1 MTENTPNPL
10 KALRTRIDAVDDQL
24 IALLKERIGIIH
36 EVASYKR
43 AHTPADCHIRPGR
56 EGEMHRR
63 IQQAFEDSDFPPA
76 AALLIW
82 RQIIGASTHL
92 ESPITI
98 AVGPGQDGLAWHA
111 REYFGRPV
119 RHFTAGSITEA
130 IDSVLTKRATI
141 ALLPAPTD
149 TNLVEW
155 AALAQHPQLQAFA
168 SLPVVLAPGESPA
181 GYAIAAVATE
191 ASGDDVSLVL
201 FPAHAAPAG
210 ARILAQDSTHALV
223 ALDGATDLPSL
234 GHLPKPITDTSLTP
248 WYIT

>member
-1 MTENTPNPL
+1 MTQDTPDTL
-10 KALRTRIDAVDDQL
+10 KALRARIDAVDDQL

-63 IQQAFEDSDFPPA
+63 IQRAFTGSDFPPS

-98 AVGPGQDGLAWHA
+98 AIGPGQDGLAWHA

-119 RHFTAGSITEA
+119 RHFTAESIADA
-130 IDSVLTKRATI
+130 INAVQTKRATI

-149 TNLVEW
+149 TNLPEW
-155 AALAQHPQLQAFA
+155 SLLAQHPQLQVFA
-168 SLPVVLAPGESPA
+168 SLPVVLAPGEMPSC
-181 GYAIAAVATE
+181 YAVAAVATE
-191 ASGDDVSLVL
+191 ASGDDISLVL
-201 FPAHAAPAG
+201 FPTGAAPAQ
-210 ARILAQDSTHALV
+210 AHILAHNDTYALV
-223 ALDGATDLPSL
+223 ALDGATESPSL
-234 GHLPKPITDTSLTP
+234 GHLPKPITDISLTP
-248 WYIT
+248 W